1 MPRPPRVAQVIT
13 GLNTGGAETMIM
25 RLIERLDREAFESVV
40 VSLTDVGTIGPRI
53 AELGIDV
60 VALGA
65 SGVPTPGDLRRIR
78 AGIARLDLDLVQT
91 WTLYG
96 NVLGGI
102 GARLAGSA
110 PIVWGVHHSGDDL
123 ASLGTR
129 VVLTQRFERRLA
141 ARLPTRIVACSQSSR
156 QMLAAQRYPQEKV
169 VTILNG
175 FDVKR
180 FHPDPAARAEV
191 RAELGLGPTDRV
203 VGHVARFHA
212 VKGHDLLLE
221 AAKLVVRG
229 EPDARFV
236 LCGAGVEP
244 GNEALAQLAAP
255 LGDRVM
261 MLGEQPSMERMYAAF
276 DLCVSSS
283 SAEALPLAVGEAMA
297 TAVPVIATDCGDSA
311 DLVGETGR
319 IVPLRDPEA
328 LARGISELLALSE
341 AERSELGAA
350 ARARVDERYSLDRM
364 VGAYAGL
371 WTGLVEAAGSDP
383 IARR

>member
-1 MPRPPRVAQVIT
+1 
-13 GLNTGGAETMIM
+13 
-25 RLIERLDREAFESVV
+25 
-40 VSLTDVGTIGPRI
+40 
-53 AELGIDV
+53 
-60 VALGA
+60 
-65 SGVPTPGDLRRIR
+65 
-78 AGIARLDLDLVQT
+78 
-91 WTLYG
+91 
-96 NVLGGI
+96 
-102 GARLAGSA
+102 
-110 PIVWGVHHSGDDL
+110 
-123 ASLGTR
+123 
-129 VVLTQRFERRLA
+129 
-141 ARLPTRIVACSQSSR
+141 
-156 QMLAAQRYPQEKV
+156 MLAAQRYPQEKV

-297 TAVPVIATDCGDSA
+297 TRGPGGRDRLRRLRGPRRGDRADRAAARSGGARPRDLGAARARARPSA
-311 DLVGETGR
+311 PT
-319 IVPLRDPEA
+319 
-328 LARGISELLALSE
+328 
-341 AERSELGAA
+341 LGAA

-371 WTGLVEAAGSDP
+371 WTGLVEAAASDP